1 MCKLLSEVRNLN
13 PGDWNICISTGI
25 FVNASD
31 TGKWRLNWFHDV
43 PLAAFLV
50 SYKTNGEVM
59 SHMLMEDNVMLL
71 AWCWCQNASVEQ
83 LHTSLRQQQ
92 EEETQNY
99 QWVEKGGANFNINS
113 KHTLILLP
121 PKYPYP
127 CVPLVSELPPQPFYA
142 TCRAAHWHT
151 WLRDFD
157 ALYLIMNYASAA
169 VTLKNAITSVIRQ
182 MGRFCLAYAV
192 HPLSPVWGEKH
203 LVTHTSRA
211 CGNVPVSTV
220 RKRQNPWGHYK

>member
-1 MCKLLSEVRNLN
+1 MQR
-13 PGDWNICISTGI
+13 
-25 FVNASD
+25 
-31 TGKWRLNWFHDV
+31 
-43 PLAAFLV
+43 
-50 SYKTNGEVM
+50 
-59 SHMLMEDNVMLL
+59 
-71 AWCWCQNASVEQ
+71 
-83 LHTSLRQQQ
+83 
-92 EEETQNY
+92 EEEK
-99 QWVEKGGANFNINS
+99 VEGCSINLLNNLQARANFNINS
-113 KHTLILLP
+113 KHTPILLP

-127 CVPLVSELPPQPFYA
+127 HVPLVSEQPPQPFYA

-203 LVTHTSRA
+203 LVPHTSRA
-211 CGNVPVSTV
+211 CGNVSVSTV
-220 RKRQNPWGHYK
+220 RMRQNPWGHYK